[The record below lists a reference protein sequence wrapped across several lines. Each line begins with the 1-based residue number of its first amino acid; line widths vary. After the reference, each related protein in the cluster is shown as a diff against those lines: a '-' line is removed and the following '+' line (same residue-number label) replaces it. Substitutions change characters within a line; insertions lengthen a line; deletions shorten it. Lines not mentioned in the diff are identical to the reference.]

1 MNATEKILNARKWT
15 AEIVSAHLDAI
26 EKEANEGFTPFLSS
40 ALRKQGLYKQ
50 VWSYWKRIFAD
61 NDDMIERM
69 LIIDTIYE
77 SKLVTMA
84 LHGEISHTIAI
95 QTLKFSYK
103 WGQKEREERRMNR
116 DRRSYFN
123 YI

>member
-1 MNATEKILNARKWT
+1 MSTIEKIPNARKWT
-15 AEIVSAHLDAI
+15 VEVVSAHLEAI
-26 EKEANEGFTPFLSS
+26 EKEANEGFSPFLSS

-84 LHGEISHTIAI
+84 LHDEISTTIAI
-95 QTLKFSYK
+95 RALKFSYK
-103 WGQKEREERRMNR
+103 WGQQERKERKMNKKMR
-116 DRRSYFN
+116 PHLDYV
-123 YI
+123 